1 MTAYSRRKFLGHSAA
16 LVCGMISQPAFAR
29 SLIGQS
35 MRASVST
42 RPLRLLV
49 LGDSITWGQGLKE
62 EHKFSYMVGDW
73 LCQKRNKRACREQTL
88 QEGAQIHVEAHSG
101 ATIFKYQDGDKTIK
115 ERFPGEVPRR
125 NPTVAAQVKLAAK
138 YYREQAIELNTID
151 LIFVNGGINDLRAA
165 RLFVP
170 LVFAPSIAEEAE
182 QYCNEKMA
190 FVLEQLSATFPNAR
204 IVIPGYLPVISE
216 KTSGAALLEI
226 LKMTLASPDENVERF
241 LRDEGA
247 RELIRKFGISE
258 PLERSLRNQFT
269 KFSNT
274 WAKASTAA
282 FRQAADRM
290 NLKHPFSPPVALASR
305 VVDSSAFN
313 KRVLVVEVP
322 FKPENAYGA
331 PNTYF
336 WKSRRIDENLRCTDP
351 VLAPKLT
358 SEDELFRER
367 PCMCQMAGKAN
378 DLHCLRAGFMH
389 PNREGAKAY
398 RDAIVRELETILPF
412 TGWV

>member
-1 MTAYSRRKFLGHSAA
+1 MTIYSRRKFIGHSAA
-16 LVCGMISQPAFAR
+16 LVCGMISRRAFAS
-29 SLIGQS
+29 SLPGQAIG
-35 MRASVST
+35 ASVST
-42 RPLRLLV
+42 RPFRLLV

-62 EHKFSYMVGDW
+62 EHKFSYLVGDW
-73 LCQKRNKRACREQTL
+73 LCQKRMKPACREQTL
-88 QEGAQIHVEAHSG
+88 QQRPQIHVGAHSG

-115 ERFPGEVPRR
+115 DRSPGEVPRR
-125 NPTVAAQVKLAAK
+125 NPTVVGQVELAAK
-138 YYREQAIELNTID
+138 YYREQSIELNTID
-151 LIFVNGGINDLRAA
+151 VIFVNGGINDLHAA

-170 LVFAPSIAEEAE
+170 LPFARSIAEEADH
-182 QYCNEKMA
+182 YCNEKMA
-190 FVLEQLSATFPNAR
+190 LVLEQLSATFPNAR

-226 LKMTLASPDENVERF
+226 LKMTLVSPDEDVEKF
-241 LRDEGA
+241 LRHERA
-247 RELIRKFGISE
+247 RALIGKLGISE
-258 PLERSLRNQFT
+258 SVERSIRHQFT
-269 KFSNT
+269 EFSNT

-282 FRQAADRM
+282 FRQAADRT
-290 NLKHPFSPPVALASR
+290 NLKYPFSSPVARTWRGAIPSALA
-305 VVDSSAFN
+305 

-336 WKSRRIDENLRCTDP
+336 WQSRRIDENLPCTEP
-351 VLAPKLT
+351 VRGPKLT
-358 SEDELFRER
+358 SDDELFRER
-367 PCMCQMAGKAN
+367 ACMCQKAGKAN